1 LEAATHFVSQLIAHR
16 GYFVMVAEHDGV
28 VVGSNFLDERST
40 IFGAGP
46 ITVDPEV
53 QDHQIGRARM
63 TPVLDEWAARGAP
76 GVRLLICLTPV
87 STFPDPGV
95 VVALFACIRAASV
108 FD

>member
-46 ITVDPEV
+46 TTVDPEV

-76 GVRLLICLTPV
+76 GVRLLFV
-87 STFPDPGV
+87 SRPCP
-95 VVALFACIRAASV
+95 LFRTRAW
-108 FD
+108 